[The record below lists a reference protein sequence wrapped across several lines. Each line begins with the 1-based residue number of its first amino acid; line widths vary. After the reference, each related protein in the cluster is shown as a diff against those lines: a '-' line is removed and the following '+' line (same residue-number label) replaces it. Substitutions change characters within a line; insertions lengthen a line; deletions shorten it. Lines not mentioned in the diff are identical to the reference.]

1 MIRHA
6 YSATQAPTNMLANA
20 VARPVRRGVDSAM
33 AWTLRAAFGV
43 WEVVPLPV
51 VLVPVGLA
59 VPLES
64 R

>member
-1 MIRHA
+1 
-6 YSATQAPTNMLANA
+6 MLANA